1 MRLIIVY
8 LAVASAT
15 AFDLRGRHDPCDTVE
30 CRAGRECVVSE
41 GAAHCQC
48 IQSCPDR
55 YAPVCGSDGT
65 SYDTHCL
72 LHRHACL
79 TGNHIK
85 VVHKGI
91 CKKVKQVKKKTVKI
105 EDPAVCYSSQRDAL
119 LQVVKKHWQDT
130 LADQPWH
137 VPGMT
142 YRESLWGRFF
152 TCDGDKDNHL
162 NSDEFLNCTIGA
174 FFMARPEQEREL
186 TRYRRYE
193 DKEDEHCTDAIVDV
207 ADTNRDWR
215 LDFEEFTTMLS
226 PDFHPAHKLCSLD
239 GKQYLD
245 GEDVHVDGNHCICAV
260 GSWVCTSTDTSKD
273 TNKKDFGVQAF
284 DYLDDTENKIDNEDD
299 DSYNDLIDDDYD
311 LSSEDDDDYLI
322 DEEED
327 EEYLEELFDDLLDKL
342 KRHREQKH
350 HHNYL

>member
-1 MRLIIVY
+1 ML
-8 LAVASAT
+8 
-15 AFDLRGRHDPCDTVE
+15 
-30 CRAGRECVVSE
+30 
-41 GAAHCQC
+41 
-48 IQSCPDR
+48 
-55 YAPVCGSDGT
+55 
-65 SYDTHCL
+65 
-72 LHRHACL
+72 
-79 TGNHIK
+79 GNHIK

-186 TRYRRYE
+186 T
-193 DKEDEHCTDAIVDV
+193 
-207 ADTNRDWR
+207 
-215 LDFEEFTTMLS
+215 S
-226 PDFHPAHKLCSLD
+226 
-239 GKQYLD
+239 
-245 GEDVHVDGNHCICAV
+245 ICAV